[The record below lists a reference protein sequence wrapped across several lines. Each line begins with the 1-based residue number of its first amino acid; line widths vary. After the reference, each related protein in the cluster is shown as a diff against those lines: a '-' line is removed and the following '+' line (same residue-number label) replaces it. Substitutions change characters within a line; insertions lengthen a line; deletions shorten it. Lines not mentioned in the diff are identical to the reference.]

1 MKVEKR
7 YIDES
12 YLSENP
18 SWHSEDAIWKASQI
32 SLILKDHQ
40 INPLSICEVGCGSG
54 DILRH
59 LHQFYPNTRLVGYDI
74 SPQAA
79 QLWHLDAIND
89 TKHIGGGGNNLVCFS

>member
-12 YLSENP
+12 YINKNP
-18 SWHSEDAIWKASQI
+18 SWHSEDAIWKASQV
-32 SLILKDHQ
+32 SSILKDHQ
-40 INPLSICEVGCGSG
+40 INPASICEVGCGSG

-59 LHQFYPNTRLVGYDI
+59 LHQLYPNTHLVGYDI

-79 QLWHLDAIND
+79 EFWKSDAINN
-89 TKHIGGGGNNLVCFS
+89 TKHIGGGNNLVCTG